1 MEDYEPLVKPEDLTG
16 FPGAPFSESAVN
28 AAAMSV
34 RTETGWHIAPQVT
47 ETLEVETG
55 CSRVALLDTMH
66 VVEVIAVRD
75 ADNGRE
81 LTDWRFSRAGTLARK
96 AGVWPEVI
104 EVELTH
110 GYEKCPEDLLP
121 IIAERSQ
128 RSKWGMVAQENIG
141 ARSVSLRQNYDP
153 TSTQVLARYSLPPR
167 P

>member
-1 MEDYEPLVKPEDLTG
+1 MGDYEPLVKPEDLTG

-28 AAAMSV
+28 AAAVSV
-34 RTETGWHIAPQVT
+34 RTETDWHIAPRVT

-55 CSRVALLDTMH
+55 CSRVALLDSMH
-66 VVEVIAVRD
+66 VVEVTAVRD

-81 LTDWRFSRAGTLARK
+81 LTDWRFSRAGTLTRK

-128 RSKWGMVAQENIG
+128 RSKWGMIAQENIG
-141 ARSVSLRQNYDP
+141 GRSVALRQNYDP